1 MVTRSRRRAAPHDY
15 VSVHEDGRGPGVPA
29 RDSDRDAEGALE
41 PIPLPRWKRAMDIVL
56 SGLALLALAPLF
68 AVVAIIVRLDS
79 PGPAVFRQPRIG
91 HGGREF
97 TCFKFRSMY
106 VDAEERLQSLTHLNE
121 ASGHVFKIRE
131 DPRRTRS
138 GKILRKTSLDELP
151 QFWNVLRGDMTLVG
165 PRPPLCAEVEHY
177 GPRDRMRLR
186 GMPGI
191 TGPWQV
197 SARENHD
204 FAEMLELDLA
214 YLEDM
219 SFLRDCKILLATVPA
234 VIRARGSH

>member
-1 MVTRSRRRAAPHDY
+1 MVTRSRRRSAPHDY
-15 VSVHEDGRGPGVPA
+15 VVVQKEGRAP
-29 RDSDRDAEGALE
+29 EGAVREPDEGAEEALD

-56 SGLALLALAPLF
+56 SSMALIALAPLF
-68 AVVAIIVRLDS
+68 AAVAILVRLDS

-106 VDAEERLQSLTHLNE
+106 VDAEERLKSLSHLNE
-121 ASGHVFKIRE
+121 ASGHVFKIRD
-131 DPRRTRS
+131 DPRRTRA
-138 GKILRKTSLDELP
+138 GKILRKTSVDELP
-151 QFWNVLRGDMTLVG
+151 QFWNVLRGEMTLVG

-204 FAEMLELDLA
+204 FTEMLELDLA
-214 YLEDM
+214 YLEDI
-219 SFLRDCKILLATVPA
+219 SFWRDCQILLATVPA

>member
-1 MVTRSRRRAAPHDY
+1 VLVRKDEATAKAAVLDP
-15 VSVHEDGRGPGVPA
+15 DG
-29 RDSDRDAEGALE
+29 SAEGEFEVIAL
-41 PIPLPRWKRAMDIVL
+41 PKWKRAMDIVV
-56 SGLALLALAPLF
+56 SGLALLALAPLLG
-68 AVVAIIVRLDS
+68 VVAILVRLDS

-97 TCFKFRSMY
+97 TCLKFRSMY
-106 VDAEERLQSLTHLNE
+106 VDAEERLKSLAHLNE
-121 ASGHVFKIRE
+121 ATGHVFKIRD
-131 DPRRTRS
+131 DPRRTRV
-138 GKILRKTSLDELP
+138 GKILRKTSVDELP

-165 PRPPLCAEVEHY
+165 PRPPLCGEVEHY

-204 FAEMLELDLA
+204 FEEMLDLDLA
-214 YLEDM
+214 YLKNV
-219 SFLRDCKILLATVPA
+219 SFTRDCRILLATVPA
-234 VIRARGSH
+234 VLRARGSH

>member
-1 MVTRSRRRAAPHDY
+1 MVTRSRRQAAPHDY
-15 VSVHEDGRGPGVPA
+15 RVAEGDGGAAPA
-29 RDSDRDAEGALE
+29 SLRDAQADAEEAFE
-41 PIPLPRWKRAMDIVL
+41 PIALPAWKRAMDVVL
-56 SGLALLALAPLF
+56 SGMALLALAPLF
-68 AVVAIIVRLDS
+68 AIVAIIVRLDS
-79 PGPAVFRQPRIG
+79 PGPAFFRQRRIG

-121 ASGHVFKIRE
+121 ATGHVFKIRE

-138 GKILRKTSLDELP
+138 GKILRKTSVDELP

-165 PRPPLCAEVEHY
+165 PRPPLCTEVEHY

-186 GMPGI
+186 GRPGI

-197 SARENHD
+197 SARANHD
-204 FAEMLELDLA
+204 FKEMLDLDLA
-214 YLEDM
+214 YLEQI
-219 SFLRDCKILLATVPA
+219 SFTRDCRILLATVPA
-234 VIRARGSH
+234 VLRARGSH